1 MIDGQKFFDQT
12 SKHNLITY
20 DSIQKIATGQ
30 GDNYTTGCLQDSS
43 YFKYFYTII
52 VIDLSNQLAL
62 DAHRKAIQLILL
74 GIYVEQQVPQ
84 CFVLLMKQKK
94 LFGFFKRSIISFNI
108 YKLTTE

>member
-1 MIDGQKFFDQT
+1 MVPSKYLTNLWRTFEILLISCEINLNLSRSKNCVIVANNADQST
-12 SKHNLITY
+12 N
-20 DSIQKIATGQ
+20 
-30 GDNYTTGCLQDSS
+30 
-43 YFKYFYTII
+43 
-52 VIDLSNQLAL
+52 LAL

-84 CFVLLMKQKK
+84 CFVFLMKQKK